1 MPEYEQQLIRYLK
14 DVHSIEEQALT
25 QLKAARKIAGLDELE
40 RLFESHMH
48 ETVDHEKL
56 IGECLERHGVSSSAF
71 KDLVMKGAASG
82 FVLFANVQPDTPGKL
97 VAHAY
102 SYEALEEAAYAFLGE
117 VAHQAG
123 DSSTEETA
131 RHIQKEERRM
141 KNRLASLFDAAAAES
156 LRITKT
162 EDIARQLKAYLS
174 DAHALEAQSVQLLVD
189 AGKHE
194 QDPVLRENYLN
205 HLGESRGQRELL
217 ERRIQELGGTS
228 SVIKDAGLGLG
239 ALSWGAFFKAQPDTP
254 GKLAAFAYAVEHLEI
269 AGYEQLKYVSEQAND
284 PATVALAESILRQE
298 RDAADRIGQT
308 LGRGAQA
315 SLQAQV

>member
-1 MPEYEQQLIRYLK
+1 MPEYEQQLVTYLK
-14 DVHSIEEQALT
+14 DVHSIEQQALT
-25 QLKAARKIAGLDELE
+25 QLKAARKMAGLDELE
-40 RLFESHMH
+40 LLFKNHMH
-48 ETVDHEKL
+48 ETEDHEKL
-56 IGECLERHGVSSSAF
+56 IGECLARHGVSSSAF

-97 VAHAY
+97 LAHAY

-117 VAHQAG
+117 VAHQAE
-123 DSSTEETA
+123 DTSTVETA

-141 KNRLASLFDAAAAES
+141 KNRLATFFDKAAAES

-162 EDIARQLKAYLS
+162 QDIGRQLKAYLS

-189 AGKHE
+189 AAKHE
-194 QDPVLRENYLN
+194 TDPVLRENYQN
-205 HLGESRGQRELL
+205 HLGESREQRDLIEG
-217 ERRIQELGGTS
+217 RIQELGGTT

-269 AGYEQLKYVSEQAND
+269 AGYEQLKYVAARADD
-284 PATVALAESILRQE
+284 PATVTLAESILRQE
-298 RDAADRIGQT
+298 RAAAGQIGQT
-308 LGRGAQA
+308 LGRGALA
-315 SLQAQV
+315 SLQVR